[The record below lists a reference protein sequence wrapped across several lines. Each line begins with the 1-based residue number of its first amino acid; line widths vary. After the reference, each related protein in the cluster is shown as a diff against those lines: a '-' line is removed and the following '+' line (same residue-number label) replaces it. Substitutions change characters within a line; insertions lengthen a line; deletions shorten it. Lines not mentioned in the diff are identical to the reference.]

1 MSNALIDVVVA
12 AFDDEAA
19 ATAAMDRLSQVRR
32 EGQIELKAMAIVHR
46 DDEGRLHIKETDDP
60 GAVRGAI
67 VGGAVGGVIGL
78 LLGPLAIPAAA
89 AGAAIG
95 ALTEKLHDAGI
106 EDDKLERL
114 GEGLKA
120 GIAAVVAM
128 TTAES
133 SSEVQRVVR
142 EAGARV
148 ITEGLNEYT
157 YQKLAAISDESAS

>member
-1 MSNALIDVVVA
+1 MGNVFIDVVVA

-19 ATAAMDRLSQVRR
+19 ATTAMDRLMQMRR

-46 DDEGRLHIKETDDP
+46 DDEGRLHIKETNDP
-60 GAVRGAI
+60 GAVRGAV

-106 EDDKLERL
+106 EDSKLERL

-128 TTAES
+128 TTAEA
-133 SSEVQRVVR
+133 SSEVQRIVR

-148 ITEGLNEYT
+148 VTEGLNEYT
-157 YQKLAAISDESAS
+157 YQKLAAIFDESAS

>member
-1 MSNALIDVVVA
+1 LIDVVVA

-19 ATAAMDRLSQVRR
+19 ATTAMDRLAQMRG
-32 EGQIELKAMAIVHR
+32 EGQIELKAMAMVWR
-46 DDEGRLHIKETDDP
+46 DEAGHLHIKETDDP

-78 LLGPLAIPAAA
+78 LLGPLLIPAAA

-106 EDDKLERL
+106 EDAKLERL

-120 GIAAVVAM
+120 GTAAVVAM
-128 TTAES
+128 TTADAS
-133 SSEVQRVVR
+133 AEVQRTVR

-148 ITEGLNEYT
+148 VTEGLNEFT
-157 YQKLAAISDESAS
+157 YQKLAAISEGPAA